1 VISGAEQLGGLV
13 CPFKGRRHGDGEANG
28 SVSSLGRL
36 EARNELAGLSSGR
49 AVCGGVNSVF
59 LRATAP

>member
-1 VISGAEQLGGLV
+1 VSFI
-13 CPFKGRRHGDGEANG
+13 GRRHGNGEANG

-36 EARNELAGLSSGR
+36 EARNESAVLSSGR

-59 LRATAP
+59 LRATTP